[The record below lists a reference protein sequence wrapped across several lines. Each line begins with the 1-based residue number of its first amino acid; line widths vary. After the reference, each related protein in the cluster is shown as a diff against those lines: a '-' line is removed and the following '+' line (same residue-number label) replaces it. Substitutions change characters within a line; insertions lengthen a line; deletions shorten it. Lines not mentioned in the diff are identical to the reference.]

1 MRKKITLIGAGQIG
15 GTLAHLI
22 ALKELGDVVLFDIAA
37 GIAKGKAL
45 DIAQSS
51 PVDGFNINL
60 SGTDNYE
67 DTKNSDVIIITAGV
81 PRKPGMTRDD
91 LLGINLKIIKQAINM
106 GYSSVMFD
114 GSNLSFEENIKIT
127 KKVVQWAHKKGVTV
141 EAELGTIG
149 GKEDTVEAKK
159 IIYTNPE
166 MAKEFVRR
174 TGCDFLAIA
183 IGTSHGAFK
192 FKGKADLKQDLLKKI
207 NKTVNVP
214 LVLHGAS
221 GVPAKVVKQAEKYG
235 AKLSGVYGVPNQ
247 QIKQAIRNGI
257 TKFNTD
263 TDLRLAF
270 DAGVRKI
277 IKTKPKEFDPR
288 HILGPARDLIT
299 EVAKERM
306 LVFGSKNKC

>member
-1 MRKKITLIGAGQIG
+1 MVRRFTNTKLLLKK
-15 GTLAHLI
+15 AH
-22 ALKELGDVVLFDIAA
+22 
-37 GIAKGKAL
+37 KGKYAVGHFNVNNMEIVQGVVKAAEELNSPIILATSEGAIKYAGMNYLFSLAQEAAKNTKVPIAFHL
-45 DIAQSS
+45 DH
-51 PVDGFNINL
+51 G
-60 SGTDNYE
+60 
-67 DTKNSDVIIITAGV
+67 
-81 PRKPGMTRDD
+81 RD
-91 LLGINLKIIKQAINM
+91 LKIIKQAINM

-221 GVPAKVVKQAEKYG
+221 GLPAKVVKQAEKYG